1 MSEGKTIMVGGEKA
15 EERKHE
21 AAKKDEKEI
30 IVSGS
35 SATKKTRKSTTKKTT
50 TKKTSTKTSTKK
62 KTTKKDEVKE
72 EVNTTPNETES
83 NSESVVLT
91 NDNFNNMQI
100 ISSDMD
106 EETPTDI
113 NTDNIVIDP
122 VSIES
127 SDEVKEEVKEEVH
140 NEGNTATSENESNDS
155 NSQTPPNSI
164 VTAGDRNCYVYFA
177 VNYTR
182 EGIGAQPL
190 SIALVGADGNYF
202 YAEFNDYNMKE
213 ISPEVFKNVLQGFIN
228 AKMYEES
235 DIGTIQ
241 LMVGDTSQIKYNLIK
256 WLDDNYTNKKQL
268 IQFVT
273 DKNTFAYPILLYL
286 LVKDEETTILPESI
300 VPACFDLNQDLASAL
315 VNVTGVVNQKNY
327 LPTYIASGVD
337 RLEMVN
343 QLETFKL
350 IRSKNKIF
358 EDTNNALTKA
368 FITKSLHQNIWQIEK
383 SVKYEDESESNKE

>member
-35 SATKKTRKSTTKKTT
+35 STTKKTRKTT

-62 KTTKKDEVKE
+62 KTTKKDEIKE
-72 EVNTTPNETES
+72 EVKTATPNETES
-83 NSESVVLT
+83 NLESVVLT

-106 EETPTDI
+106 EETPGNI

-127 SDEVKEEVKEEVH
+127 SDEVKEEIN
-140 NEGNTATSENESNDS
+140 NEGSAPTSENESNDS

-383 SVKYEDESESNKE
+383 SVKYEDDSESNKE